1 MEFGLRD
8 YLLILGGV
16 LILGLLVDGIRRTLN
31 HKRQGLKLDLMAAPP
46 VSPERSNVSPVRPA
60 KRATPVELEPQVD
73 SDPLFDSDDTSQLNL
88 WAGEIKAEAM
98 KSADVNALHQ
108 AVTDDRTDSLFE
120 NDSSEIVGHPS
131 PKSES
136 SDSLILADDLPVKR
150 APRVEPTFTVSDDF
164 GSASSASSAPN
175 SIDTNIESR
184 PDDVENEQFAAETL
198 HSEDMAILNDTPA
211 DDVMIR
217 PDHGGLFGQTVARIL
232 GSFGRAASRT
242 DANEPV
248 SANSSNA
255 IDLLNSEQPTED
267 RPVPDINDFVMVS
280 LRPSRVQR
288 FESLNLHA
296 ACLRAGLR
304 FTSSQTYQRV
314 PLDQDEE
321 PLFSLVNGVEPGLF
335 ECEAVSIE
343 SPIFFMFTNLATQD
357 DPVFA
362 VNEMISGA
370 RAIAREIGG
379 DVFDSSGVLISKAWI
394 DQTRA
399 QASHERLIRS

>member
-164 GSASSASSAPN
+164 GSASSAPN

-255 IDLLNSEQPTED
+255 IDLLNPEQPTED

-314 PLDQDEE
+314 PLDQDEDIIILSGDC
-321 PLFSLVNGVEPGLF
+321 PLI
-335 ECEAVSIE
+335 SIE
-343 SPIFFMFTNLATQD
+343 TLEALVQHHQKNHIRYF
-357 DPVFA
+357 
-362 VNEMISGA
+362 
-370 RAIAREIGG
+370 
-379 DVFDSSGVLISKAWI
+379 
-394 DQTRA
+394 QTKF
-399 QASHERLIRS
+399 I